1 MENGEEI
8 NETDAMKKFTDAY
21 NKCISDSDS
30 SKGQLFGDSEK
41 SSTGLIMP
49 IWVSQGENWRDYKKI
64 KTLALSLNLNLLFA
78 MKNGPIQSTSFGVGN
93 EEEEN
98 KDLKENEEEEE
109 LKSNIHIYFKTEISI

>member
-8 NETDAMKKFTDAY
+8 NETNAMKKFIEAY
-21 NKCISDSDS
+21 NKSISDSNS
-30 SKGQLFGDSEK
+30 SKQQLGQKGDSEK
-41 SSTGLIMP
+41 SSTGLMS

-78 MKNGPIQSTSFGVGN
+78 MKNGPVQSTSFGFGN

-98 KDLKENEEEEE
+98 KGLKENEEEEE
-109 LKSNIHIYFKTEISI
+109 QLKSNIHIYFK

>member
-8 NETDAMKKFTDAY
+8 NEKDAMKKFIDAY
-21 NKCISDSDS
+21 NNYISKNDS
-30 SKGQLFGDSEK
+30 SKGKLLGDSEK
-41 SSTGLIMP
+41 SSTSLIMT